1 MTLYYSIERQECP
14 HCGKVMRLF
23 RFGAMLTPIKAQMLD
38 LIAKRPGIRAET
50 IKRVVLEGKTSKRN
64 VIVHIAQINDA
75 LAHTDYFIE
84 SLPADGSKV
93 RGGYRLVKRRVA
105 PV

>member
-23 RFGAMLTPIKAQMLD
+23 RFGAMLTPIKAQILD

-50 IKRVVLEGKTSKRN
+50 IMRVVLEGKTSRKN
-64 VIVHIAQINDA
+64 VIVHVAQINDA

-84 SLPADGSKV
+84 SLPEDRRRA
-93 RGGYRLVKRRVA
+93 RGGYRLMKRRTSA
-105 PV
+105 